1 MEAFDIKILG
11 GFSSDLAKKIKKKKY
26 FKRDPIFVR
35 FQMQAFDIKILCGFS
50 SDCVKPKL

>member
-11 GFSSDLAKKIKKKKY
+11 GFFSDLAKKNKKNKY